1 MKKFLIASVILMSI
15 SMFTNAQNENV
26 KVIALVSSADWCGT
40 CKANGSRLEKEILPS
55 YMMNKDYLVVMNDQ
69 SNDQTKAM
77 SKTNLEKEGIYE
89 FAKENKATGMIYF
102 IDAVSKKQ
110 ISSISVSK
118 STEDIKKA
126 FDNAIAKG

>member
-40 CKANGSRLEKEILPS
+40 CKANGPRLEKEILPS

-69 SNDQTKAM
+69 SNEQTKAM

>member
-1 MKKFLIASVILMSI
+1 MKKFLIASVILLSI
-15 SMFTNAQNENV
+15 AVFANAQNENV
-26 KVIALVSSADWCGT
+26 KVIALVSSANWCGV
-40 CKANGSRLEKEILPS
+40 CKTNGPRLEKEVLPA
-55 YMMNKDYLVVMNDQ
+55 YMMNKDCLIVMNDQ
-69 SNDQTKAM
+69 SDEETKAM

-102 IDAVSKKQ
+102 IDPVSKKL

-126 FDNAIAKG
+126 FDSAITKG